1 MKTLIVYVSMHH
13 GNTKKITK
21 AMAEVLNADI
31 TKLSEAKAN
40 ILKHY
45 DLIGFSSG
53 IYYGKYSEELLNFID
68 RLDNQKGKMAF
79 IFSTSGI
86 GIIPIINDFNKL
98 LKKRLLKKGFKIIG
112 EFNCRGWGWDTYP
125 LIVKPFGGISK
136 GRPNKKDIEN
146 AKGFAM
152 HLKTLLF
159 FNNKI

>member
-1 MKTLIVYVSMHH
+1 MKTLIIYVSMHH
-13 GNTKKITK
+13 SNTEKITK

-31 TKLSEAKAN
+31 TKLSEVKAN

-45 DLIGFSSG
+45 DLIGFGSG
-53 IYYGKYSEELLNFID
+53 IYYRKHSEELLNFID

-86 GIIPIINDFNKL
+86 GIIPMINDFNKFIQ
-98 LKKRLLKKGFKIIG
+98 KRLLKKGFKIIG
-112 EFNCRGWGWDTYP
+112 EFNCRGWDTYP

-136 GRPNKKDIEN
+136 DRPNKKDIES
-146 AKGFAM
+146 AKRFVT

-159 FNNKI
+159 FKNKI